1 MSGVITLAKQLDFE
15 TISQHNLVISISDNS
30 ANVNDRKHTTAHLEV
45 RVINVE
51 DSLPYTAEVEML
63 QTYIASPAN
72 PAGLAGITSRSAL
85 EIRLLYTN
93 GTTMD
98 ITNESH
104 RYILDDVSK
113 SNSLFSVV
121 VTDGLPFVVANNNGL
136 SGSGK
141 LLVHVTNVKTVEVNV
156 TVIGSVK
163 LSMKAVS
170 YPEIPGTAEVAEL
183 KQVIPGHFQ
192 RVLLKVL
199 LNLTNGDQV
208 DVSFSLNTSFVF
220 TNAQEVG
227 GTYEIGPAPRNLFSV
242 LGHGLSG
249 SLSLQAVFAQS
260 LSASVNLT
268 LSSTLL
274 KLVTINR
281 FGLKNVNTTLSG
293 VTVVTK
299 AQPFAELQMEDG
311 SIHLLDNFTM
321 YNGLLTFISS
331 DAAVAS
337 VSPDSGVVT
346 LLSDSSTPITI
357 TARAAS
363 NTSITAVVSF
373 YCNLEPRE
381 GEVDIGD
388 KEGPAIPS
396 LATNEAWTMSVRMN
410 PGKLGILA
418 VQVEIWFNTS
428 DVQMVSVSTDL
439 PYSFAHNTIH
449 IFGSVAEAKALTE
462 DIAEVVFTS
471 LKSGVPEVI
480 YRSFRT
486 VDKDLTTVPSRA
498 ASSCSSAV
506 LGDIDLDCTFD
517 IVDVAFIS
525 AYIASSKAQFTDTLG
540 SKMSAVS
547 TSQKLSMD
555 VNWDE
560 AIDSK
565 DAIFLSFLYLNKAKF
580 VTKLTYQIPN
590 HQGISLDKCALEIT
604 VELSNKDGSLTS
616 SAQAEVYFLFSHS
629 TGSVAEQFSQTVFT
643 AGSKVSVEGISPVQG
658 LIKAN
663 YENGKFL
670 VAAKNSKLE
679 SSNVGISIIQS
690 IPFNGQRFVVPI
702 FLASPPVSAG
712 AVDVSWVRSQA
723 ARDFAPQR
731 NLQFSESTTTCN
743 NQLRSVVVIVVITFE
758 GDYVV
763 IVSGREAQFESYCV
777 IAFSVKYPDV
787 IIYSCKASRGSIIVE
802 INMTVAETKRNSTLA
817 KIWEDVSKGLELNFN
832 GTTIITL
839 PKMLVDGKE
848 YGNNEPVKTPEEK
861 SRMPVFIIIVACVV
875 SFVVILIIVIVVYC
889 LYRRRQNLGKINPS
903 PPSTPYEDGEVKYLP
918 EKDTRYIAMS
928 ASPSRS
934 SLQERDGSA
943 FRRPTPIAFT
953 DPVEPAFEEK
963 EEQLL
968 DSQVCFCHVRFEANN

>member
-1 MSGVITLAKQLDFE
+1 M
-15 TISQHNLVISISDNS
+15 
-30 ANVNDRKHTTAHLEV
+30 NV
-45 RVINVE
+45 
-51 DSLPYTAEVEML
+51 LP
-63 QTYIASPAN
+63 
-72 PAGLAGITSRSAL
+72 
-85 EIRLLYTN
+85 
-93 GTTMD
+93 
-98 ITNESH
+98 
-104 RYILDDVSK
+104 
-113 SNSLFSVV
+113 
-121 VTDGLPFVVANNNGL
+121 
-136 SGSGK
+136 
-141 LLVHVTNVKTVEVNV
+141 
-156 TVIGSVK
+156 
-163 LSMKAVS
+163 
-170 YPEIPGTAEVAEL
+170 
-183 KQVIPGHFQ
+183 
-192 RVLLKVL
+192 
-199 LNLTNGDQV
+199 LN
-208 DVSFSLNTSFVF
+208 
-220 TNAQEVG
+220 
-227 GTYEIGPAPRNLFSV
+227 
-242 LGHGLSG
+242 H
-249 SLSLQAVFAQS
+249 
-260 LSASVNLT
+260 
-268 LSSTLL
+268 
-274 KLVTINR
+274 
-281 FGLKNVNTTLSG
+281 
-293 VTVVTK
+293 VVTK

-311 SIHLLDNFTM
+311 SIHFLDNFTM
-321 YNGLLTFISS
+321 YNGLLTFTSS

-337 VSPDSGVVT
+337 VNPDSGVVT
-346 LLSDSSTPITI
+346 LLSDSNTPITI
-357 TARAAS
+357 TARAVS

-388 KEGPAIPS
+388 KEGPAIPP

-428 DVQMVSVSTDL
+428 DVQMVSINTDL

-449 IFGSVAEAKALTE
+449 IFGSVAKAKALTE
-462 DIAEVVFTS
+462 NIAEVVFTS

-486 VDKDLTTVPSRA
+486 VDKDLTPVPSKA

-506 LGDIDLDCTFD
+506 FGDIDLDCTFD

-565 DAIFLSFLYLNKAKF
+565 DATFLSFIYLNKAKF
-580 VTKLTYQIPN
+580 VAKLTYQIPN

-629 TGSVAEQFSQTVFT
+629 TGPVAEQFSQTVFT
-643 AGSKVSVEGISPVQG
+643 AGSKVSVEGISSVQG

-670 VAAKNSKLE
+670 VAAKNSELE

-690 IPFNGQRFVVPI
+690 IPFNRQRFVVPI
-702 FLASPPVSAG
+702 FLASPPVSTG

-723 ARDFAPQR
+723 ARDFSPQR

-777 IAFSVKYPDV
+777 TAFSVKYPDV

-817 KIWEDVSKGLELNFN
+817 KIWEDVSNGLELNFVQILLLQEN
-832 GTTIITL
+832 EQIILT
-839 PKMLVDGKE
+839 
-848 YGNNEPVKTPEEK
+848 EK
-861 SRMPVFIIIVACVV
+861 GECPLL
-875 SFVVILIIVIVVYC
+875 ILIY
-889 LYRRRQNLGKINPS
+889 
-903 PPSTPYEDGEVKYLP
+903 
-918 EKDTRYIAMS
+918 
-928 ASPSRS
+928 
-934 SLQERDGSA
+934 
-943 FRRPTPIAFT
+943 
-953 DPVEPAFEEK
+953 
-963 EEQLL
+963 
-968 DSQVCFCHVRFEANN
+968 